1 MYCLFFFFPRKSKI
15 ILTFLKTESL
25 CVHYDIFLG
34 IIILADERYAKPSK
48 KNKLP
53 PWVTKFFQTDTISI
67 STDTAVHHARKFLM
81 QSAQPV
87 TEEELTESLY
97 DKKKLDQLH
106 YQWIKANPGASI
118 ARESFDMSQR
128 LKRERTLK
136 QQKRERK
143 ESGKEVN
150 DGGGGFSSSSSSSGG
165 GSGGGNGE
173 RNDFENDKVEFEQN
187 QKDLIRMQK
196 EAEEERLESQFSWNR
211 MPKQLNVL
219 GEFIELDL
227 NATVLHLDDGDTKMK
242 RGEMET
248 DSGSSDQECRDSKRA
263 RLR

>member
-1 MYCLFFFFPRKSKI
+1 MSFFFFENH
-15 ILTFLKTESL
+15 TNFFKTESL

-143 ESGKEVN
+143 EGGKKVN
-150 DGGGGFSSSSSSSGG
+150 DDGGGFSSSSSSTGG
-165 GSGGGNGE
+165 GSGGGNGGNGGSGE
-173 RNDFENDKVEFEQN
+173 TNDFENDKVEFEQH

-219 GEFIELDL
+219 GELIELDL
-227 NATVLHLDDGDTKMK
+227 NATVLHLDGDGDTKMK
-242 RGEMET
+242 REMET
-248 DSGSSDQECRDSKRA
+248 DQEGRDSKRA